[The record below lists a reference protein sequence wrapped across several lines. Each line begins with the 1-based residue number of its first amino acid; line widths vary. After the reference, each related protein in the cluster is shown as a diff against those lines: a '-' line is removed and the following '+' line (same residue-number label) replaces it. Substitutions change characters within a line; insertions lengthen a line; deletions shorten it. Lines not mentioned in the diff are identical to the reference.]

1 MDRILLRKLSKKIS
15 WENDWIIPAFMIKF
29 KNTTGIN
36 PVDTGRKLNVHK
48 TFRRRPGRLLNV
60 LFTFKL
66 RPVSTGKGL
75 IEIWAEQTIN
85 KVPKTIVGATQ
96 FAASSSLI
104 TKRCVSMYWPNF
116 WKKYFVNAKPK
127 LYKIC
132 QEKNSL
138 NFSSLILCRT
148 KYYNTLLLQNKK
160 L

>member
-48 TFRRRPGRLLNV
+48 
-60 LFTFKL
+60 TFKL